1 MKDTHVDPHYS
12 SVSSF
17 LSKTHTLKE
26 TNFESSPL
34 CAHACTH
41 NNKSQ
46 CDQPHCRDNNRTIR
60 RMNVGLKDSTTFV
73 LTHPTIDVLNEE
85 EPRED
90 GTVEL
95 SEDEV

>member
-1 MKDTHVDPHYS
+1 
-12 SVSSF
+12 
-17 LSKTHTLKE
+17 
-26 TNFESSPL
+26 
-34 CAHACTH
+34 
-41 NNKSQ
+41 
-46 CDQPHCRDNNRTIR
+46 
-60 RMNVGLKDSTTFV
+60 MNVGLKDSTTFV